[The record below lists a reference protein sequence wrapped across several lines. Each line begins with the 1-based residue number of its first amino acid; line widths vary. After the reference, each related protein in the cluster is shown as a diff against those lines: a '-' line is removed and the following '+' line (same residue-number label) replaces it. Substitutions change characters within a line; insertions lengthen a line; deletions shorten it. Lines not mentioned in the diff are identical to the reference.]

1 MPTQKSSP
9 SSSSLKLKRE
19 NVPSGRSF
27 RGLTSRL
34 SSGKFS
40 KREALTAAAGLV
52 VIAAVVIVFV
62 SAAGL
67 RKRINLSFQGTAGNV
82 IRNSDGSLAF
92 NSTTP
97 GTPNTATGKFYIV
110 GKQIVDPD
118 GNVFRPM
125 GANVALRQAPYLENN
140 YIFNYFGTANDKSE
154 QVKAWGW
161 NTIRP
166 NINCASTSN
175 PSTTETLAGLDQLVN
190 EYTAKKMVVMVT
202 CRVVVGE
209 DHPYTNGE
217 IQASLPM
224 IKTIAQKYKNNPYVW
239 MNPFNEPTAN
249 QSGWI
254 NLNTKLYNDVRAAAP
269 DMIYSPDLAGLGNQI
284 ETLVDGNLAADFG
297 AGKCNILYDWHAYGF
312 INGNYATEAQ
322 LQQYMIRLSEKK
334 IAMIV
339 GEFGDP
345 LLQNGE
351 PFMVRVDPK
360 TDGIA
365 GSPTQNRIA
374 ANAVLKYA
382 AQLGYG
388 MTWWIATGDQ
398 NNKITYSLTKD
409 MTSPWTVT
417 QANAATKLAP
427 AGKLFWDVSHQ
438 SHNLGKFTGN
448 IRDSGCAS
456 AQ

>member
-67 RKRINLSFQGTAGNV
+67 RKRINLSFQGTTGNV
-82 IRNSDGSLAF
+82 TRNSDGSLAF
-92 NSTTP
+92 SGTTP
-97 GTPNTATGKFYIV
+97 GTPNTATGKFYVV
-110 GKQIVDPD
+110 GKQIVDPE
-118 GNVFRPM
+118 GNVFLPM
-125 GANVALRQAPYLENN
+125 GANVGMRQSPQLERN

-166 NINCASTSN
+166 NINCNPGSN
-175 PSTTETLAGLDQLVN
+175 PSFADTMAGLDQLVN
-190 EYTAKKMVVMVT
+190 EYTPKKIVVMVT
-202 CRVVVGE
+202 CRVDVSH
-209 DHPYTNGE
+209 DHPYNDGE

-224 IKTIAQKYKNNPYVW
+224 VKAIAAKYKDYPYVW
-239 MNPFNEPTAN
+239 MNPYNEPIVN
-249 QSGWI
+249 QSVWTP
-254 NLNTKLYNDVRAAAP
+254 LNQSLYNDVRALAP
-269 DMIYSPDLAGLGNQI
+269 NMMYVADLAGSGNQI
-284 ETLVDGNLAADFG
+284 ETLVDGNLATTFG
-297 AGKCNILYDWHAYGF
+297 TGKCNVLYDWHAYGF
-312 INGNYATEAQ
+312 INGFANDATHKD
-322 LQQYMIRLSEKK
+322 YITRLAAKN

-345 LLQNGE
+345 LLQDGS
-351 PFMVRVDPK
+351 PFIKRTNPGG
-360 TDGIA
+360 DGIA
-365 GSPTQNRIA
+365 GDPVQNRIA
-374 ANAVLKYA
+374 ANAVIKYA
-382 AQLGYG
+382 PPAGYG
-388 MTWWIATGDQ
+388 LVWWIATGDRNDQ
-398 NNKITYSLTKD
+398 ITYSLTKD

-417 QANAATKLAP
+417 EANAATKLAP
-427 AGKLFWDVSHQ
+427 AGKAFWDASHQ
-438 SHNLGKFTGN
+438 NHNLGKFTGN